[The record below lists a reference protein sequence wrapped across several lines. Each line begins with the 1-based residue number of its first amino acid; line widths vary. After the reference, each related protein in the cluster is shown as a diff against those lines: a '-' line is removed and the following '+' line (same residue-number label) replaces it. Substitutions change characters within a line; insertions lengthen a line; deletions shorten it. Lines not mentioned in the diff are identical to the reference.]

1 MAKTAVRKFSASTDV
16 QCVPAAAAAAAQEE
30 FYTALPCSDAE
41 MTQEPG
47 FIFGIRNTDAGAGDG
62 SWRKPTGC

>member
-1 MAKTAVRKFSASTDV
+1 VAKTAVRKFSASTDDE
-16 QCVPAAAAAAAQEE
+16 CVPAAAAQEE

>member
-1 MAKTAVRKFSASTDV
+1 MPAA
-16 QCVPAAAAAAAQEE
+16 AAAAAAAQEE

-47 FIFGIRNTDAGAGDG
+47 FIFG
-62 SWRKPTGC
+62 